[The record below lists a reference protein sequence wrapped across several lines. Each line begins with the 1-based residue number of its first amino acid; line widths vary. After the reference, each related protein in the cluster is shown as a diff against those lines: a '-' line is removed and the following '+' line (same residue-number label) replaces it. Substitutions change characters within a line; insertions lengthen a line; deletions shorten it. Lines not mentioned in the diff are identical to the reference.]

1 MMKIRE
7 IRMEMPAGDCPAC
20 GRHIDD
26 WHVEWLAPPEQGPVF
41 RGQAAIDC
49 PGCGAPILVTRN
61 QNVVGVA
68 PPDVPVRKRSR
79 TQAEK
84 WARARS
90 ISLDDYLQQHG
101 SPYRNYGFEP

>member
-1 MMKIRE
+1 MMKIRP

-20 GRHIDD
+20 GRHLDD
-26 WHVEWLAPPEQGPVF
+26 WHVEWLAPPDQGPVF

-61 QNVVGVA
+61 QTGIGVA
-68 PPDVPVRKRSR
+68 PSDVPVRKRSR

-90 ISLDDYLQQHG
+90 VSLDDYFQQDG
-101 SPYRNYGFEP
+101 AQYRNYGF